1 MLMRKQTYRLKEIV
15 YTIAYMVLASG
26 QRVDD
31 EGEDLVHGLP
41 IRPRLHPLEPEVHD
55 LALPSAVGRGRASV
69 AVSATWNGRRRAS
82 VSAASRI
89 HAAGDEEA
97 GCRGRQRG
105 VLLLPRI
112 RGVWGLQL
120 GRPRSGDE
128 EARSTRGE
136 LRS

>member
-82 VSAASRI
+82 VSAAVTTQESI
-89 HAAGDEEA
+89 H
-97 GCRGRQRG
+97 QKYQ
-105 VLLLPRI
+105 LPKIFLKNPI
-112 RGVWGLQL
+112 R
-120 GRPRSGDE
+120 
-128 EARSTRGE
+128 
-136 LRS
+136 

>member
-69 AVSATWNGRRRAS
+69 AMSATWNGRRLTHPRS
-82 VSAASRI
+82 
-89 HAAGDEEA
+89 
-97 GCRGRQRG
+97 RGRGGRVPGSTARRPPAAEDTGRLGAPAGAPSQRG
-105 VLLLPRI
+105 
-112 RGVWGLQL
+112 
-120 GRPRSGDE
+120 
-128 EARSTRGE
+128 
-136 LRS
+136 